1 MIFLSNRL
9 IKQSK

>member
-1 MIFLSNRL
+1 MIFLSNRF